1 MANCIPRVPE
11 SCTINKRVSLTWKK
25 SDRHQNPIIHVP
37 SMILRMLLSSFQ
49 SNFNL
54 LRVNILKIYKEVPA
68 SSALQGPFYSY
79 SMGWPFIHH
88 WLFATPWTVAH
99 QAPQSMEFS
108 RQEYWSGLPFPSPED
123 IPDPRIEPA
132 STLPPAL
139 AGGFLPL
146 SHLGSYSLCLIPNSS
161 GLVNQQ
167 NH

>member
-88 WLFATPWTVAH
+88 WLFATPWTIAH

-108 RQEYWSGLPFPSPED
+108 RQEYWSGLPFPSPGNLLKPG
-123 IPDPRIEPA
+123 IKSR
-132 STLPPAL
+132 PPAL
-139 AGGFLPL
+139 QADFLLTEVPGKSWCIKDIL
-146 SHLGSYSLCLIPNSS
+146 LQI
-161 GLVNQQ
+161 
-167 NH
+167 